1 MPKFIKFYDANRT
14 KKIYPL
20 IRFKPVETKIT
31 NSSAVGDGGAAE
43 AAIIQ
48 FVDSNQETY
57 NYTGT
62 YTQIPIIVI
71 SPTDDNVN
79 VFITS
84 INTTSVT
91 IESSSPFTGTVHL
104 HLHESDNGQ

>member
-31 NSSAVGDGGAAE
+31 NSTATGEGASE
-43 AAIIQ
+43 AAIIE
-48 FVDSNQETY
+48 FVDSNQEVYT
-57 NYTGT
+57 YTGS
-62 YTQIPIIVI
+62 YTQIPTIVV
-71 SPTDDNVN
+71 SPTDENVN
-79 VFITS
+79 IFITS

-91 IESSSPFTGTVHL
+91 IESSAPFTGTVHL
-104 HLHESDNGQ
+104 HLHEN